1 MKIHRI
7 TCLIV
12 DPNHPDTPASEY
24 IGLLEN
30 CKYVYPTVLSVESAE
45 IGEWDDAHP
54 LNHSDRAIRDAA
66 IAKAFESPIR
76 ALPESA

>member
-7 TCLIV
+7 TCLII
-12 DPNHPDTPASEY
+12 DPNHPDTPAQEY
-24 IGLLEN
+24 ANMLEN
-30 CKYVYPTVLSVESAE
+30 CRHVNPSILLVESAE

-54 LNHSDRAIRDAA
+54 LNHSGRAIRDAA

-76 ALPESA
+76 NLPEPA